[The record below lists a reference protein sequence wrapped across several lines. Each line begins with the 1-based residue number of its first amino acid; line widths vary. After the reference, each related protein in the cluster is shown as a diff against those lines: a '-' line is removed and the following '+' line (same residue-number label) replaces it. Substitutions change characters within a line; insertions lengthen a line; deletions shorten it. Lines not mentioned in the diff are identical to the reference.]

1 MIKYLVCIALFGLF
15 LSIMF
20 FFRNGKFFV
29 SRTIPKK
36 ISDFK
41 NTDKVLS
48 FKAEKEIY
56 LIKKGA
62 DYFLIK
68 ENFSVEKWYSY
79 KLMTGLVVAMISFMM
94 AMFFGAPAVAG
105 IPIIVGGFIV
115 GFFFLD
121 MLLYSMNKSSNE
133 KILSDVMEMSRAVLY
148 GNRSGQ
154 YVADALISACTV
166 VENERLKIALIRV
179 KIGLES
185 AKSVFAVLDELE
197 SHFDSAEIS
206 TFCTVIRSLQMT
218 GRANDALDTLKA
230 SIARQQEADNARRVK
245 HLESKTQIAC
255 LMVFGGV
262 ICIMIY
268 LLAAFVM
275 EVVSAF

>member
-1 MIKYLVCIALFGLF
+1 MVKYLVYIALFGLF

-20 FFRNGKFFV
+20 FFRNGKFFA

-94 AMFFGAPAVAG
+94 AM
-105 IPIIVGGFIV
+105 
-115 GFFFLD
+115 
-121 MLLYSMNKSSNE
+121 
-133 KILSDVMEMSRAVLY
+133 
-148 GNRSGQ
+148 
-154 YVADALISACTV
+154 
-166 VENERLKIALIRV
+166 
-179 KIGLES
+179 
-185 AKSVFAVLDELE
+185 
-197 SHFDSAEIS
+197 
-206 TFCTVIRSLQMT
+206 
-218 GRANDALDTLKA
+218 
-230 SIARQQEADNARRVK
+230 
-245 HLESKTQIAC
+245 
-255 LMVFGGV
+255 
-262 ICIMIY
+262 
-268 LLAAFVM
+268 
-275 EVVSAF
+275 